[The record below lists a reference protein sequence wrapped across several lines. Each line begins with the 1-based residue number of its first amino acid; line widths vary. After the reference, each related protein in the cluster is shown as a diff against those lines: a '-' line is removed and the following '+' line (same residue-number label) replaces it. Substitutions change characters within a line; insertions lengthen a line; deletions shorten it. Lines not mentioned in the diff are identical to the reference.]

1 MLWWVIVV
9 APLVDQLLLMPEIPS
24 SNPLISKF
32 YVRSTLL
39 NLFRAEN
46 GALKYN
52 ITYLSQQFKD
62 TAGNRSQVLQIF
74 SNII

>member
-1 MLWWVIVV
+1 MLWWAIVV
-9 APLVDQLLLMPEIPS
+9 APLVEQLLLMPEIPS

-52 ITYLSQQFKD
+52 ITYLSFKD